1 MLRKIRPIP
10 NHLCMFLLFGV
21 VCYVHQHPCLCFCS
35 SSRAPTHRGAH
46 KGVAPAGQSPISLC
60 CKMSSN
66 ERVMITPSVLDIL
79 EHGTMRWC
87 KGFEIPLPQGYQAGV
102 SNSVVQL
109 QVFLEHKKR
118 HNMSR
123 DIMTLQ
129 CYNPTWQ
136 TIRKCLCGRSMSC

>member
-46 KGVAPAGQSPISLC
+46 KRVAPAGQSPISLC

-87 KGFEIPLPQGYQAGV
+87 KGFEIPLPQPQGYKAGV
-102 SNSVVQL
+102 SNGVVQFTGSRGTMTCHSRTSTGSHRQFPSL
-109 QVFLEHKKR
+109 GR
-118 HNMSR
+118 H
-123 DIMTLQ
+123 L
-129 CYNPTWQ
+129 P
-136 TIRKCLCGRSMSC
+136 L